1 MPKKTLKMSNIF
13 SKKYFSQQHN
23 SVACRHAESFSP
35 FIFWKILYLV
45 ISNIPTEDC
54 VIKLHKFWRVWI
66 DLSLIYIFLFRYISR
81 APIGTKKWQVRMRR
95 GGVFWVYG
103 TTTPPRDPQTEFFGP
118 KILGRGKKSGGANAL
133 AALAR

>member
-1 MPKKTLKMSNIF
+1 
-13 SKKYFSQQHN
+13 
-23 SVACRHAESFSP
+23 
-35 FIFWKILYLV
+35 
-45 ISNIPTEDC
+45 
-54 VIKLHKFWRVWI
+54 
-66 DLSLIYIFLFRYISR
+66 
-81 APIGTKKWQVRMRR
+81 MRR